1 MKKFVHLLAYLSW
14 GVFIGAT
21 LTSCLHGN
29 VYGLSDSIDEGGG
42 GGNGSG
48 GSSGSS
54 NTYQQDFQK
63 EFGSISPSQN
73 WNMSEG
79 GEVTV
84 SVSIS
89 STIYVYGT
97 YTSGEYGSKLLGVF
111 KDISGTQTLV
121 FDKPSGLNSF
131 YIVISNSLYTQ
142 GETVTN
148 GNSVSFS
155 GSDDIDLTHS
165 VTQITKYVTV
175 DPTVLQLL
183 PNGTDNQGKTTQNS
197 KFISDGK
204 TISVTPVYSNC
215 SYSNT
220 IGIYVQGA
228 TFQEYDLWT
237 KTTNFTTG
245 TMEMPTFNLT
255 LPADAIFGFYIKNT
269 LGTFYSDASLNKSNA
284 RAAST
289 LTVNDKTYIAFED
302 MPLTGDMDYND
313 MIIRVTPALTILDN
327 DPNEWII
334 AAETD
339 SEPDYDFNDVVFK
352 ISYTKGDSK
361 LNLVM
366 QNVGTQEK
374 MDLYFGTTLVG
385 EIHNLAANT
394 LTSIDL
400 NVPDDFVISENMGGF
415 YLKASDRTIS
425 PSGIGDAP
433 RFLLI
438 ADGRWQWPGEGVNIS
453 TVYPSFKDW
462 VSNPSTKWYTVND
475 TEIDDKSTADTD
487 INNNDDP
494 EIEDGAINSEGGDG
508 PYKAS
513 LSFADKVLNT
523 SYVNWYWAPPTDYP
537 YDENHQYIDSQ
548 GGIHMYDGHDYHI
561 LFASYDT
568 PKMIDAVYFN
578 EGTFDMPNEITTIEI
593 NWEEKKASELPLGTY
608 EGKKFGIHIWNSRQV
623 GTSYYYG
630 YTPDLYEFSPY
641 LGAKM
646 TISKDGDDYV
656 ITITNLTLKGGPQD
670 EDGHSVDDK
679 FYTNLSFTYKGPL
692 PKLPEKYWD
701 VIGY

>member
-14 GVFIGAT
+14 GVLIGAT

-48 GSSGSS
+48 GSNGSS

-142 GETVTN
+142 GKTVTN

-155 GSDDIDLTHS
+155 GSDDIDLSHS

-366 QNVGTQEK
+366 QNVGTQER
-374 MDLYFGTTLVG
+374 MDLYFGTTLIG

-400 NVPDDFVISENMGGF
+400 NVPDDFVISEDMGGF

-438 ADGRWQWPGEGVNIS
+438 SDGRWQWPGEGVNIS

-462 VSNPSTKWYTVND
+462 VSNPSTKWYTVKD

-494 EIEDGAINSEGGDG
+494 EIAYSNGRCTWKVDQFRLDTEYAYWGYNTKYKHYMLYFTSFDVFKAVDIDKREIRLPSKATIVEFDFTADGSSTLPPGEYSRYDFAMQESDVYEKAGLYFEQVSNESVLSVAQNGDEYTVIIRNAKLVGGNFTVSSDTGEPIVDEHTYYPISLGYRG
-508 PYKAS
+508 PLTQIPENYMQ
-513 LSFADKVLNT
+513 FMF
-523 SYVNWYWAPPTDYP
+523 
-537 YDENHQYIDSQ
+537 YDE
-548 GGIHMYDGHDYHI
+548 
-561 LFASYDT
+561 
-568 PKMIDAVYFN
+568 
-578 EGTFDMPNEITTIEI
+578 IEYKQI
-593 NWEEKKASELPLGTY
+593 IVSE
-608 EGKKFGIHIWNSRQV
+608 
-623 GTSYYYG
+623 
-630 YTPDLYEFSPY
+630 
-641 LGAKM
+641 
-646 TISKDGDDYV
+646 
-656 ITITNLTLKGGPQD
+656 
-670 EDGHSVDDK
+670 
-679 FYTNLSFTYKGPL
+679 
-692 PKLPEKYWD
+692 
-701 VIGY
+701 

>member
-1 MKKFVHLLAYLSW
+1 
-14 GVFIGAT
+14 
-21 LTSCLHGN
+21 
-29 VYGLSDSIDEGGG
+29 
-42 GGNGSG
+42 
-48 GSSGSS
+48 
-54 NTYQQDFQK
+54 
-63 EFGSISPSQN
+63 
-73 WNMSEG
+73 MSEE
-79 GEVTV
+79 GEITV
-84 SVSIS
+84 SVSTS

-131 YIVISNSLYTQ
+131 YIVISNGLYTQ
-142 GETVTN
+142 GKTVTN
-148 GNSVSFS
+148 GKSVSFS

-165 VTQITKYVTV
+165 VTQTTKYVTV

-215 SYSNT
+215 SYNNT

-255 LPADAIFGFYIKNT
+255 LPADAIFGFYIKNP

-289 LTVNDKTYIAFED
+289 LTVNNKTYIAFED
-302 MPLTGDMDYND
+302 MPLNGDMDYND

-339 SEPDYDFNDVVFK
+339 SNPDYDFNDVVFN

-361 LNLVM
+361 LKLFM
-366 QNVGTQEK
+366 LNVGTQER
-374 MDLYFGTTLVG
+374 MDLYLGTTLIG
-385 EIHNLAANT
+385 EIHNLAVNT

-415 YLKASDRTIS
+415 YLKAGDRIIS
-425 PSGIGDAP
+425 PSGTGDAP

-462 VSNPSTKWYTVND
+462 VSNPSTKWYTVKD

-494 EIEDGAINSEGGDG
+494 EIAYSNGRCTWKVDQFRLDTEYAYWGYNTKYMHYMLYFTSFDVFKAVDIDKREIRLPSKATIVEFDFTADGSSTLPPGEYSKYDFAMQESDVYEKAGLYFEQVSNESVLSVAQNGDEYTVIIRNAKLVGGNFTASSDTGEPIVDEHTYYPISLGYRG
-508 PYKAS
+508 PLTQIPENYMQ
-513 LSFADKVLNT
+513 FMF
-523 SYVNWYWAPPTDYP
+523 
-537 YDENHQYIDSQ
+537 YDE
-548 GGIHMYDGHDYHI
+548 
-561 LFASYDT
+561 
-568 PKMIDAVYFN
+568 
-578 EGTFDMPNEITTIEI
+578 IEYKQI
-593 NWEEKKASELPLGTY
+593 IVSE
-608 EGKKFGIHIWNSRQV
+608 
-623 GTSYYYG
+623 
-630 YTPDLYEFSPY
+630 
-641 LGAKM
+641 
-646 TISKDGDDYV
+646 
-656 ITITNLTLKGGPQD
+656 
-670 EDGHSVDDK
+670 
-679 FYTNLSFTYKGPL
+679 
-692 PKLPEKYWD
+692 
-701 VIGY
+701 

>member
-14 GVFIGAT
+14 SVLIGAT

-29 VYGLSDSIDEGGG
+29 VYGLYDSIDEGGG
-42 GGNGSG
+42 GENGSG

-73 WNMSEG
+73 WNMSEE

-84 SVSIS
+84 SVSTS

-131 YIVISNSLYTQ
+131 YIVISNGLYTQ
-142 GETVTN
+142 GKTVTN
-148 GNSVSFS
+148 GKSVSFS

-165 VTQITKYVTV
+165 VTQTTKYVTV

-215 SYSNT
+215 SYNNT

-255 LPADAIFGFYIKNT
+255 LPADAIFGFYIKNP

-302 MPLTGDMDYND
+302 MPLNGDMDYND

-339 SEPDYDFNDVVFK
+339 SNPDYDFNDVVFK
-352 ISYTKGDSK
+352 ISYSKGDSK
-361 LNLVM
+361 LKLFM
-366 QNVGTQEK
+366 LNVGTQER
-374 MDLYFGTTLVG
+374 MDLYLGTTLIG
-385 EIHNLAANT
+385 EIHNLAVNT

-415 YLKASDRTIS
+415 YLKAGDRTIS
-425 PSGIGDAP
+425 PSGTGDAP

-453 TVYPSFKDW
+453 TVYPDFKKW
-462 VSNPSTKWYTVND
+462 VNNPDAKWYTISE
-475 TEIDDKSTADTD
+475 TEIEDKSTADKDVDQGGNPD
-487 INNNDDP
+487 I
-494 EIEDGAINSEGGDG
+494 ASSEGPCTWTIDQFKLETKYAYWGYNTKTKQYMIYFTSFDVFKVVDLVNLELRVPSEATIVEFDIDGSESNSLPSGNYSDYDFTMFKSDVYTQIGIMFEQTNNESVLSVSKSGDTYTVIMQNG
-508 PYKAS
+508 KLVGGDFIADSNTGEPIVNEHTYYPIT
-513 LSFADKVLNT
+513 LS
-523 SYVNWYWAPPTDYP
+523 
-537 YDENHQYIDSQ
+537 
-548 GGIHMYDGHDYHI
+548 
-561 LFASYDT
+561 
-568 PKMIDAVYFN
+568 
-578 EGTFDMPNEITTIEI
+578 
-593 NWEEKKASELPLGTY
+593 
-608 EGKKFGIHIWNSRQV
+608 
-623 GTSYYYG
+623 
-630 YTPDLYEFSPY
+630 
-641 LGAKM
+641 
-646 TISKDGDDYV
+646 
-656 ITITNLTLKGGPQD
+656 
-670 EDGHSVDDK
+670 
-679 FYTNLSFTYKGPL
+679 YKGPL
-692 PKLPEKYWD
+692 TLVPENYMQFMFYD
-701 VIGY
+701 EVEYRRIIVDE